1 MRSSVIKERVH
12 SRLET
17 TPISTR
23 QFQKGGGGLLPFPY
37 YLHTPWTNQFLGHEN
52 CKQLQVTTIKITD
65 LTVSKENKPIH
76 RLLSL

>member
-12 SRLET
+12 SRLQT
-17 TPISTR
+17 TPISTC
-23 QFQKGGGGLLPFPY
+23 QFQKRGLLPFPY

-52 CKQLQVTTIKITD
+52 GKQLQVTTIKITD

>member
-23 QFQKGGGGLLPFPY
+23 QIQKGGLLPFPY
-37 YLHTPWTNQFLGHEN
+37 YLHTPWTNQFLDHESS
-52 CKQLQVTTIKITD
+52 KQLQVTTIKITD

>member
-23 QFQKGGGGLLPFPY
+23 QFQKGGGGVASFSLLFA
-37 YLHTPWTNQFLGHEN
+37 HTVDQ
-52 CKQLQVTTIKITD
+52 
-65 LTVSKENKPIH
+65 PIS
-76 RLLSL
+76 RP

>member
-12 SRLET
+12 SRLKT

-23 QFQKGGGGLLPFPY
+23 QFQKGGLLPFPY

-52 CKQLQVTTIKITD
+52 GKQLQVTTIKITD
-65 LTVSKENKPIH
+65 LTVSKENKLIH

>member
-1 MRSSVIKERVH
+1 MRSSVIEDRVH

-23 QFQKGGGGLLPFPY
+23 QFQKGGLLPFPY

-52 CKQLQVTTIKITD
+52 GKQLQVTAIKITD